1 MERREKMR
9 DTAVVIMAAGIGS
22 RYGNGIKQLETVG
35 PNGEIIMDYSI
46 FDALEAG
53 FNKIVFIIRKSIEK
67 EFKEVIGKRIEKLA
81 PVEYV
86 FQELDDL
93 PEGFFL
99 PEGREKPWGTGQA
112 VLVCKGILKEPFVII
127 NADDYYGKEAFI
139 KIHDYLVTHEES
151 IPLSFCMAGFM
162 LGNTLSPNGEVTR
175 GVCTVDEGGN
185 LSSVTETFHIKKQA
199 DGTVKG
205 EDESGKQMILSVDN
219 LVSMNMWGVTPG
231 VFTDLEAGFVDFL
244 KSMNDGEKKK
254 EYLLPVLMDDLI
266 KRGKAKVAVLKTN
279 DKWFGVTYQED
290 KEEVRNQISRLI
302 EEGQYSADLYQ
313 TMRWFWNNRAG
324 GNLSS

>member
-1 MERREKMR
+1 MR

-22 RYGNGIKQLETVG
+22 RFGNGIKQLEPVG

-53 FNKIVFIIRKSIEK
+53 FNRIVFIIRKSIEE
-67 EFKEVIGKRIEKLA
+67 EFKKVIGKRIEKLA

-86 FQELDDL
+86 FQELEDL
-93 PEGFFL
+93 PEGFIL
-99 PEGREKPWGTGQA
+99 PEGRVKPWGTGQA
-112 VLVCKGILKEPFVII
+112 VLACKGIIKEPFVVI
-127 NADDYYGKEAFI
+127 NADDYYGKEAFV
-139 KIHDYLVTHEES
+139 KIHNYLVTQEETS
-151 IPLSFCMAGFM
+151 PYSFCMAGFM

-175 GVCTVDEGGN
+175 GVCSVDETGK
-185 LSSVTETFHIKKQA
+185 LSSVTETFHIKHQA

-205 EDESGKQMILSVDN
+205 EDEYGKQIILSGDN

-231 VFTDLEAGFVDFL
+231 FFKDLEAGFVSFL
-244 KSMNDGEKKK
+244 EHLKEDEKKK
-254 EYLLPVLMDDLI
+254 EYLLPVMIDDLI

-290 KEEVRNQISRLI
+290 KEEVKKQISHLI
-302 EEGQYSADLYQ
+302 EEGKYSK
-313 TMRWFWNNRAG
+313 
-324 GNLSS
+324 NLFEEFMN

>member
-175 GVCTVDEGGN
+175 GVCSVDEGGN

-266 KRGKAKVAVLKTN
+266 KRGKAKVTVLKTN